1 MYPVILAQTD
11 TTVGFLSQDAEKL
24 AKIKDRPSHKPFIQ
38 SFDSLRTY
46 TQMGGRIPN
55 RYKSR
60 LRRSKSTT
68 YVVNNQAIRIVNEGQ
83 HHQLLSNYGWLY
95 STSANE
101 KGKSFEMGFSEKKAD
116 LVIEDDRGL
125 FEGTAS
131 NIYKIHSKKIRR
143 LR

>member
-1 MYPVILAQTD
+1 MHPVILAQTD

-24 AKIKDRPSHKPFIQ
+24 AKIKERPSHKPFIQ

-125 FEGTAS
+125 FEGIAS
-131 NIYKIHSKKIRR
+131 NIYKINSKKIRR

>member
-1 MYPVILAQTD
+1 MHPVILAQTD

-24 AKIKDRPSHKPFIQ
+24 SEIKERPSHKPFIQ

-46 TQMGGRIPN
+46 TQMGGRVPN
-55 RYKSR
+55 RYKNR

-68 YVVNNQAIRIVNEGQ
+68 YVVNNSAIRVVNEGQ
-83 HHQLLSNYGWLY
+83 HHQLLSKYGWLY

-101 KGKSFEMGFSEKKAD
+101 KGKSFEMDFSEQRTD
-116 LVIEDDRGL
+116 LVIEDERGL
-125 FEGTAS
+125 FEGSAS
-131 NIYKIHSKKIRR
+131 NIYKINTNKIRR

>member
-11 TTVGFLSQDAEKL
+11 TTVGFLSQDADKL
-24 AKIKDRPSHKPFIQ
+24 SEIKERPSNKPFIQ

-46 TQMGGRIPN
+46 TQMGGRVPN
-55 RYKSR
+55 RHKSR
-60 LRRSKSTT
+60 LRRSKSTS
-68 YVVNNQAIRIVNEGQ
+68 YVINNIAIRVVSEGQ
-83 HHQLLSNYGWLY
+83 HHQLLSKHSWLY

-101 KGKSFEMGFSEKKAD
+101 KGKTYKRSFAEQKAD
-116 LVIEDDRGL
+116 IVIEDERGL

-131 NIYKIHSKKIRR
+131 NIYKINHKKIRR

>member
-1 MYPVILAQTD
+1 MHPVILAQTD

-125 FEGTAS
+125 FEGIAS
-131 NIYKIHSKKIRR
+131 NIYKINSKKIRR